1 MRSGFVAVL
10 GRTNVGKSTILN
22 ALIGRK
28 VAITTPKKQT
38 TRTLIRAIL
47 TKDDFQ
53 MVFIDTPGIHKP
65 KYALGEEMNK
75 KVHRALADAD
85 VAVLV
90 VDAGR
95 PFNEGD
101 HYALATLKF
110 NCPLIIVFNKID
122 TTTFVMMEELRAK
135 YQERYPEAKLIET
148 SAIRHFNIDLLEKTI
163 YELLPEGPMYYPADY
178 FVDTTQEFA
187 ITEIIRE
194 KTMLFTREEIP
205 HSIAVSIDKIEHYDD
220 GIDVYASI
228 NVEKNSQKGI
238 IIGKGGAM
246 IKKIRHA
253 AQHDIHCDL
262 KLPVRLELFVKVY
275 QNWRSNPKA
284 LKELN
289 LLEDE

>member
-1 MRSGFVAVL
+1 MKSGFITVL

-22 ALIGRK
+22 ALIGKK

-47 TKDDFQ
+47 TKDDVQ

-65 KYALGEEMNK
+65 RYALGEEMNK
-75 KVHRALADAD
+75 KVHRALREAD

-90 VDAGR
+90 VDAGH

-101 HYALATLKF
+101 ELALNNFQF

-122 TTTFVMMEELRAK
+122 TTTFVLMEHLREK
-135 YQERYPEAKLIET
+135 YQELYPEAIQIET
-148 SAIRHFNIDLLEKTI
+148 SAIRNFNIDLLEKTI
-163 YELLPEGPMYYPADY
+163 YDLLPEGPMYYPADY
-178 FVDTTQEFA
+178 MVDTTEEFQM
-187 ITEIIRE
+187 TEIIRE

-205 HSIAVSIDKIEHYDD
+205 HAIAVSIDKIEHYDD

-228 NVEKNSQKGI
+228 NVEKDSQKGI
-238 IIGKGGAM
+238 IIGKGGTM

-253 AQHDIHCDL
+253 AQHEIHRDL

-275 QNWRSNPKA
+275 PNWRNSPKA
-284 LKELN
+284 LKELH
-289 LLEDE
+289 LLEE